1 LTERRIY
8 LDNAATSW
16 PKPDEVY
23 RAVDDYQRV
32 LGAPAGRGAY
42 REAAEVER
50 LVADAR
56 RRVAELI
63 GAAESR
69 RIIFTL
75 NGTDALNL
83 ALHGSLRPGDHVVTS
98 VCEHN
103 SVLRP
108 LSWLEEHGG
117 VTVTRVAC
125 DGRGVVDVDDVRT
138 AITSQTR
145 LIALVHVSNV
155 TGAIQPIDE
164 VGALAAEREVLFLVD
179 AAQSLG
185 HLPFDVQRCRAHL
198 VAAPGHK
205 GLLGP
210 LGTGVLYVAPGVE
223 QRLESVRQ
231 GGTGTVSDQDR
242 QPGSLPDKYESG
254 NLNVAGL
261 VGLGAGAAY
270 VAERGIDDLRQH
282 DVQLTERLLAGLD
295 AIDGVTIYGPR
306 QASERVGVVSVTLK
320 GYDPQEA
327 AALLDSNWSIQV
339 RSGIHCAP
347 RMHRA
352 LGTSELGGT
361 LRMSVGPFTT
371 EADIDAALSA
381 LSEMAAGN

>member
-1 LTERRIY
+1 
-8 LDNAATSW
+8 
-16 PKPDEVY
+16 
-23 RAVDDYQRV
+23 
-32 LGAPAGRGAY
+32 
-42 REAAEVER
+42 
-50 LVADAR
+50 
-56 RRVAELI
+56 
-63 GAAESR
+63 
-69 RIIFTL
+69 
-75 NGTDALNL
+75 
-83 ALHGSLRPGDHVVTS
+83 
-98 VCEHN
+98 
-103 SVLRP
+103 
-108 LSWLEEHGG
+108 
-117 VTVTRVAC
+117 
-125 DGRGVVDVDDVRT
+125 
-138 AITSQTR
+138 
-145 LIALVHVSNV
+145 
-155 TGAIQPIDE
+155 
-164 VGALAAEREVLFLVD
+164 
-179 AAQSLG
+179 
-185 HLPFDVQRCRAHL
+185 
-198 VAAPGHK
+198 
-205 GLLGP
+205 LLGP

-352 LGTSELGGT
+352 LGTSDLGGT
-361 LRMSVGPFTT
+361 LRMSIGPFTT